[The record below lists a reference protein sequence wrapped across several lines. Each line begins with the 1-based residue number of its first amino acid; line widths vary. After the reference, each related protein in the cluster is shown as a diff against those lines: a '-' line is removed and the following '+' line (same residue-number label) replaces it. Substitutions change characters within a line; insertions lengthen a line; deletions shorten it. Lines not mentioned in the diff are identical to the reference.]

1 MNKGST
7 ATGDQVTGP
16 MAAVMAEAM
25 PVGTAGGEPDRTADE
40 TGEAPSQFE
49 RLREFIAAQI
59 GAVRRVNEEQQ
70 SAERLVELA
79 EVELGA
85 LRRELEARR
94 DAARK

>member
-1 MNKGST
+1 MNKGT
-7 ATGDQVTGP
+7 ATTGDQMAGP
-16 MAAVMAEAM
+16 MAVVMAEGT
-25 PVGTAGGEPDRTADE
+25 PVGTAAGAPDRAAE

-85 LRRELEARR
+85 LRREFEARR